1 MKAQNIV
8 GPQIRRLRNA
18 ANLTQEQFSAR
29 CGVLGWRL
37 SRSTLAKIEAQVR
50 CVSDAE
56 LFVLAKALRK
66 EVDQLYS
73 TDRSAILVQLRHSD
87 E

>member
-1 MKAQNIV
+1 MKVLNIV
-8 GPQIRRLRNA
+8 GPQIRRFRSEQD
-18 ANLTQEQFSAR
+18 LTQEAFVAR

-37 SRSTLAKIEAQVR
+37 SRGTLAKIEAQVR

-56 LFVLAKALRK
+56 ILMLARALKKGVEELYPTSKAMIIA
-66 EVDQLYS
+66 QLNQ
-73 TDRSAILVQLRHSD
+73 AD

>member
-1 MKAQNIV
+1 MKAKNVV

-37 SRSTLAKIEAQVR
+37 SRSTLAKIEARVR

-66 EVDQLYS
+66 EIDQLYS
-73 TDRSAILVQLRHSD
+73 ADRSAILEQLRHSD
-87 E
+87 D

>member
-1 MKAQNIV
+1 MKTQNIV

-18 ANLTQEQFSAR
+18 ANLTQEQLSAR

-66 EVDQLYS
+66 EIDQLYS
-73 TDRSAILVQLRHSD
+73 ANRSAILDQLRHSD

>member
-1 MKAQNIV
+1 MSTHNVV

-18 ANLTQEQFSAR
+18 ANLTQEQLTAR

-66 EVDQLYS
+66 ELEQLYS
-73 TDRSAILVQLRHSD
+73 SEIPVDFERLNHSD
-87 E
+87 

>member
-1 MKAQNIV
+1 MKTRNVV

-18 ANLTQEQFSAR
+18 ANLTQEQFTAR

-56 LFVLAKALRK
+56 LFVLARALRK
-66 EVDQLYS
+66 EIEQLYS
-73 TDRSAILVQLRHSD
+73 SDRAVIFEQLSHSD

>member
-1 MKAQNIV
+1 MKTKNVV

-73 TDRSAILVQLRHSD
+73 ADRSAILEQLRHSD

>member
-1 MKAQNIV
+1 MKTLNIV
-8 GPQIRRLRNA
+8 GPQIRRYRSEQ
-18 ANLTQEQFSAR
+18 NLTQEEFAAR

-37 SRSTLAKIEAQVR
+37 SRGTLAKIEAQVR

-56 LFVLAKALRK
+56 VIMLARALK
-66 EVDQLYS
+66 KHLEQLYPAS
-73 TDRSAILVQLRHSD
+73 RSAIIAQLSQAD